1 MIKSKVGIG
10 NSEDIKIAV
19 NDAIKNFDNPTSIFI
34 FSEVNKFKDTV
45 KYVNEIYPKITV
57 IGTTGYSIIGKNTL
71 KNSVVLLAIEDG
83 LEIKAAVLEEIDK
96 YPVKYINRLE
106 KDVDNIKSDHNNTVC
121 LEFCTGY
128 EEMIVSTINSA
139 IKKSNI
145 PLIGGTSQ
153 GIDKE
158 GKKYVSLNGKVYS
171 DACVYALIK
180 NINGK
185 IKVYKENIFK
195 NISNNM
201 IATKVNT
208 KERII
213 LEINGMNAG
222 QVYCE
227 NLNINKNEISKK
239 ALTNPMGRIVG
250 NDTFITAIKSV
261 MKDNSLQCYKKI
273 NQNDVLNILEL
284 DNYKEIIRNTIENIN
299 KEFKSISLM
308 LSINCILRFLLF
320 ESENYI
326 DEYANLMSSIG
337 LHVGLVSEGE
347 QYINQHIN
355 QTMICV
361 VFE

>member
-10 NSEDIKIAV
+10 TSDDIKIAV
-19 NDAIKNFDNPTSIFI
+19 NDAIKNFNNPTSIFI
-34 FSEVNKFKDTV
+34 FSEFNKFKETV

-57 IGTTGYSIIGKNTL
+57 VGTTGYSIIGKNIL
-71 KNSVVLLAIEDG
+71 KNNIVLLAVEDG
-83 LEIKAAVLEEIDK
+83 LEIKAGVLEEIDK
-96 YPVKYINRLE
+96 YPVKYIKRLE
-106 KDVDNIKSDHNNTVC
+106 DDVNNIKSNYDNTVC

-128 EEMIVSTINSA
+128 EEVIVSTINSA
-139 IKKSNI
+139 IKKGNI

-153 GIDKE
+153 GVDSD
-158 GKKYVSLNGKVYS
+158 GKKYVSLNGKIYS
-171 DACVYALIK
+171 DACIYALIK

-208 KERII
+208 KERTI
-213 LEINGMNAG
+213 LEINGINAG

-227 NLNINKNEISKK
+227 NLNISKNEISKK
-239 ALTNPMGRIVG
+239 ALTNPLGRIVG

-284 DNYKEIIRNTIENIN
+284 STYKDIIKNTIDNIN
-299 KEFKSISLM
+299 KEFKNISLI

-326 DEYANLMSSIG
+326 DEYAKLMSSIG
-337 LHVGLVSEGE
+337 LHIGLISEGE